1 MTDNSLV
8 QGIDKTI
15 FMLQLWEV
23 SYPLLLENKEVILL

>member
-8 QGIDKTI
+8 QGIDKAV